1 MVSDENIKEIT
12 HLIDSLRG
20 YEKELNLTKYN
31 ETEKKVFWT
40 IVCTVAKRQKCN
52 ISDVINFS
60 NLSRSTVYKTIT
72 KFEKENLLKITQ
84 SGSDKREFLITL
96 IK

>member
-12 HLIDSLRG
+12 QLIDSLRG

-40 IVCTVAKRQKCN
+40 ILCTISKYQKCN

-60 NLSRSTVYKTIT
+60 KLSRSTVYKTIT
-72 KFEKENLLKITQ
+72 KLEEENLVNITQ
-84 SGSDKREFLITL
+84 SGSDKREFLIAL
-96 IK
+96 NK

>member
-20 YEKELNLTKYN
+20 YENELNLTKYN

-40 IVCTVAKRQKCN
+40 ILCTISKYQKCN

-60 NLSRSTVYKTIT
+60 KLSRSTIYKTIT
-72 KFEKENLLKITQ
+72 KFEKENLVNITQ
-84 SGSDKREFLITL
+84 SGSDKREFLIAL
-96 IK
+96 NK

>member
-31 ETEKKVFWT
+31 ETEKKVFLDNS
-40 IVCTVAKRQKCN
+40 VH
-52 ISDVINFS
+52 SS
-60 NLSRSTVYKTIT
+60 KTS
-72 KFEKENLLKITQ
+72 KM
-84 SGSDKREFLITL
+84 
-96 IK
+96 